1 MVWWFVSDK
10 QPPTDQAPSDLQANA
25 PGVSTPTP
33 GHVQG
38 RAADGAGRH
47 LALTVI
53 DADGDALTSGGL
65 VTACGPPF
73 EGRAPQ
79 GASSGLGAQAPV
91 SIGEGGTAVVSA
103 CVGAATC
110 VRLRHPTLRA
120 KEAWVFE
127 EAGAYEVEVEA
138 APVVYG
144 EVLDSDGAPLAGVRV
159 SAARVDD
166 SDPLA
171 LPPFRSMYAITDEA
185 GGFTFIRITH
195 DPCDLCAEA
204 VGSCD
209 EETARALP
217 VWADVNLLVSG
228 GSHGFTSMQVASDE
242 SDQVTLQLEAP
253 AGVVTGTVLG
263 RDGSQYARARVLA
276 RADDR
281 PDERRS
287 VPVGEDGE
295 FILEGL
301 GEGSYAITVVQDGR
315 RIGASSSAVAGDTMT
330 IVTDEVAAGTNV
342 RVRVLLRGGP
352 AEGLRVFG
360 ASFRGRETDEEGEVR
375 AGGVVEGT
383 YPVRIAKGRETLA
396 RRELVVRSDT
406 STYVIELD

>member
-1 MVWWFVSDK
+1 MVFD
-10 QPPTDQAPSDLQANA
+10 
-25 PGVSTPTP
+25 
-33 GHVQG
+33 
-38 RAADGAGRH
+38 
-47 LALTVI
+47 
-53 DADGDALTSGGL
+53 
-65 VTACGPPF
+65 
-73 EGRAPQ
+73 
-79 GASSGLGAQAPV
+79 
-91 SIGEGGTAVVSA
+91 
-103 CVGAATC
+103 
-110 VRLRHPTLRA
+110 
-120 KEAWVFE
+120 

-185 GGFTFIRITH
+185 GGFTFTRIAH

-204 VGSCD
+204 AGSCD
-209 EETARALP
+209 EETARVLP
-217 VWADVNLLVSG
+217 VWADVKLLVSG
-228 GSHGFTSMQVASDE
+228 GRHGFTSERVASDE
-242 SDQVTLQLEAP
+242 PDRVTLQLEAP
-253 AGVVTGTVLG
+253 TGVVTGTVLG
-263 RDGSQYARARVLA
+263 SDGSRYARARVLA

-295 FILEGL
+295 FVLGGL

-330 IVTDEVAAGTNV
+330 LVTDEVAAGTDV
-342 RVRVLLRGGP
+342 RLQVLRGGGP

-360 ASFRGRETDEEGEVR
+360 ASFRGRETDPEGEVF

-396 RRELVVRSDT
+396 RRELVVRADT
-406 STYVIELD
+406 SIYVIELD